1 MDNWLEYAGVAF
13 GVIYVLLASRSN
25 IWCWLTGIISS
36 AIYIYI
42 NVTHQLF
49 QDAILQTYY
58 VVAGFYG
65 WWLWSSPSQT
75 LPSRVRR
82 DETKGGGLNANTNSR
97 VTSFSL
103 QQNAKLI
110 FFGSLLVPVLGFV
123 FAKLGNSLSYFD
135 SAVTIFSFI
144 ATWMTAK
151 KILENWLFWIVID
164 VVAAVMY
171 FIKHLEL
178 TSALYVFFAVIAA
191 YGYYEWKKTLT
202 K

>member
-1 MDNWLEYAGVAF
+1 MLGNWLEYAGVAT
-13 GVIYVLLASRSN
+13 GIIYVLLASRSN
-25 IWCWLTGIISS
+25 IWCWLAGIISS

-42 NVTHQLF
+42 NITHQLF

-58 VVAGFYG
+58 VIAGFYG
-65 WWLWSSPSQT
+65 WWLWSK
-75 LPSRVRR
+75 
-82 DETKGGGLNANTNSR
+82 KGGTKDAITINSL
-97 VTSFSL
+97 SL
-103 QQNAKLI
+103 QQNLKLI
-110 FFGSLLVPVLGFV
+110 FFGTLLVPVFGFG

-151 KILENWLFWIVID
+151 KILENWLFWILID
-164 VVAAVMY
+164 LVAGVMY

-178 TSALYVFFAVIAA
+178 TSALYIFFAVIAT
-191 YGYYEWKKTLT
+191 YGYFEWKKTLA

>member
-1 MDNWLEYAGVAF
+1 MDNWLEYAGVFF
-13 GVIYVLLASRSN
+13 GIIYVLLASRSN
-25 IWCWLTGIISS
+25 IWCWLAGIISS

-75 LPSRVRR
+75 FPQG
-82 DETKGGGLNANTNSR
+82 EGLNAKTNSG
-97 VTSFSL
+97 VISFSL

-110 FFGSLLVPVLGFV
+110 FFGSLLVPVFGFV
-123 FAKLGNSLSYFD
+123 FSKLGNSLSYFD
-135 SAVTIFSFI
+135 STVTIFSFI

-164 VVAAVMY
+164 LVAAVMY
-171 FIKHLEL
+171 YIKHLEL
-178 TSALYVFFAVIAA
+178 TSALYVFFALIAI
-191 YGYYEWKKTLT
+191 YGYFEWKKTLA